1 MVLAQLHLQGTH
13 TDSRMVMKM
22 IADTGIQQ
30 SCPPLSSPAAG
41 VMSTGNGKFSHVYF
55 SALNVDWVLSTCSQY
70 SGTVWSKLES
80 ILASQHNCAHTRDI
94 MLTFVNAC
102 SSSGNAAACN
112 ILL

>member
-22 IADTGIQQ
+22 MADTGIQQ

-41 VMSTGNGKFSHVYF
+41 MMSTGNVTSSNVFF
-55 SALNVDWVLSTCSQY
+55 SALNVDRALSTCSQY

-80 ILASQHNCAHTRDI
+80 ILASQDNCAHTGDI
-94 MLTFVNAC
+94 VLTFVNAC
-102 SSSGNAAACN
+102 SSNGNAAACN
-112 ILL
+112 IML